1 MSTQGRRVTQ
11 LMCAGLLDSL
21 CLSFAWTVLMLQ
33 VVSEHGLGAAGA
45 VSAAMLV
52 GVALSAPVASRLA
65 EWLDGRWLLRTA
77 AGVES
82 LLRVAVFA
90 VLIGGAPLWWVV
102 VCVAAM
108 NVTAWTGYAAMRAE
122 VAAVSPGTSALT
134 WYGTGVASI
143 EAVGAA
149 AAALLPMLVDVHAD
163 RVLVVVAGV
172 YVLGLLPTVLVAGGS
187 RVGRATPAGP
197 SLPTASRTPR
207 RTPSLPVVAG
217 VLLMFAASA
226 PTLLSVGLA
235 AELHGRQSVALV
247 AVAFTVGSLFAPAIS
262 WHVQR
267 RGANDLSVWLWCA
280 LGMAVGWM
288 VAPGGVMLML
298 MAQAASGLCMTALE
312 GLLDTSTAARAG
324 AGVTGALARATA
336 GRALGSA
343 AAVALLPGA
352 VEHTS
357 LTTVTAAVCGLLLIA
372 LLGLGRRPAA
382 AMPEETPRLMAVA
395 SAA

>member
-1 MSTQGRRVTQ
+1 VSTQGRRVAR
-11 LMCAGLLDSL
+11 LMFAGLLDSL

-33 VVSEHGLGAAGA
+33 VVAEHGLGAAGA

-65 EWLDGRWLLRTA
+65 QWLDGRQLLRTA
-77 AGVES
+77 AGIES

-90 VLIGGAPLWWVV
+90 VLIAGAPLWWVV

-108 NVTAWTGYAAMRAE
+108 NVTAWTGYAGMRAE
-122 VAAVSPGTSALT
+122 VAAASPGTSALT

-149 AAALLPMLVDVHAD
+149 GAALLPMLVDVESD
-163 RVLVVVAGV
+163 RVLVVVAAI
-172 YVLGLLPTVLVAGGS
+172 YVLGLLPTVVVAGGS
-187 RVGRATPAGP
+187 LVGRATPA
-197 SLPTASRTPR
+197 ASRPAAAPTPR

-247 AVAFTVGSLFAPAIS
+247 AVAFTLGSLFAPAIS
-262 WHVQR
+262 WQVQR

-288 VAPGGVMLML
+288 VAPGGVVLML
-298 MAQAASGLCMTALE
+298 AAQAASGLCMTALE

-352 VEHTS
+352 VQSTS
-357 LTTVTAAVCGLLLIA
+357 LTTVTAAVCGLLLVA
-372 LLGLGRRPAA
+372 LLGVGRRPPVAV
-382 AMPEETPRLMAVA
+382 PEQPRLAAVA
-395 SAA
+395 TPV